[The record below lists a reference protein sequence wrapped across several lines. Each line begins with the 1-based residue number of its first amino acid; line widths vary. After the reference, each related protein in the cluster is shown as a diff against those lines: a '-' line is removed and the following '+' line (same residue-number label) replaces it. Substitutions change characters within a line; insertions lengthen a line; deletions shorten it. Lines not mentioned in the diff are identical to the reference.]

1 MQEAALNDQS
11 AYHHGTLRRVLL
23 DDAAVLLGE
32 GGQEAVSLRALARR
46 AGVSPGAPYRHFADK
61 AALLTALAV
70 EGFVAFGAA
79 LAAADAGAE
88 PGREL
93 EAQAVAYVRFGL
105 QAPGRFRLMFGNE
118 RPVADEALVLAKQN
132 AFGVLQARVD
142 RIARAED
149 DTRAQAVGFWS
160 LAHGLTVLFL
170 DGRVRDELDGS
181 DDEIIQRVARATL
194 RSRDTDRTDG

>member
-1 MQEAALNDQS
+1 MNDQS
-11 AYHHGTLRRVLL
+11 AYHHGTLQRALL
-23 DDAAVLLGE
+23 DDAAVLLSE

-46 AGVSPGAPYRHFADK
+46 AGVSPRAPYRHFADK

-70 EGFVAFGAA
+70 EAFVAFGEA

-88 PGREL
+88 PGGEL
-93 EAQAVAYVRFGL
+93 EAQAIAYVRFGL

-118 RPVADEALVLAKQN
+118 RPVADEALAAAKQN

-142 RIARAED
+142 RLAGSED

-181 DDEIIQRVARATL
+181 DNEIIQRVARAML
-194 RSRDTDRTDG
+194 RSTQADQSERRERR

>member
-1 MQEAALNDQS
+1 MNDQS
-11 AYHHGTLRRVLL
+11 AYHHGTLQRALL
-23 DDAAVLLGE
+23 DDAAVLLSE

-46 AGVSPGAPYRHFADK
+46 AGVSPRAPYRHFADK

-70 EGFVAFGAA
+70 EAFVAFGKA
-79 LAAADAGAE
+79 LAAADSGAE
-88 PGREL
+88 PGGEL
-93 EAQAVAYVRFGL
+93 EAQAIAYVRFGL

-118 RPVADEALVLAKQN
+118 RPVADEALAAAKQN

-142 RIARAED
+142 RLAGSED

-181 DDEIIQRVARATL
+181 DDEIIQRVARTML
-194 RSRDTDRTDG
+194 RSTQADQSERRERQ